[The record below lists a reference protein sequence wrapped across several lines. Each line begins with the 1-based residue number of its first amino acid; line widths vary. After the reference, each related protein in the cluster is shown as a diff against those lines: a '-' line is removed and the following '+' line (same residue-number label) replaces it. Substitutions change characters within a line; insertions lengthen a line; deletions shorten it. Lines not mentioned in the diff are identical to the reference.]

1 MELKL
6 AVPGDADDLRS
17 LREWLG
23 NEADVRNHA
32 KISTSLTPLA
42 EGEMGLDLEVLK
54 LILETGFNI
63 ASLVMSVASW
73 RETRRAKPTV
83 EFHDSR
89 RTVILSSS
97 SEEAIEAVIREL
109 DEDDPSSHS

>member
-1 MELKL
+1 MELRL

-23 NEADVRNHA
+23 NEADVRNYA
-32 KISTSLTPLA
+32 KISTSLTPIA
-42 EGEMGLDLEVLK
+42 DGEMGLDLEALK
-54 LILETGFNI
+54 LIFETGFNI

-73 RETRRAKPTV
+73 RETRHVKPTV

-97 SEEAIEAVIREL
+97 SEEAIESAIREL
-109 DEDDPSSHS
+109 DGNGSSSHS